1 MFRKKIIYRL
11 ITVLLLFAGLT
22 ILPFSYAVI
31 KHAEY
36 LLMQQKPLHLPP
48 GGGEIP
54 LAFVPAMIARLLP
67 FVFYIFV
74 MSFLLSVFF
83 LRNMLKSLKQ
93 LQKGSLAMKDGNLDI
108 TLDVITNDEL
118 GDVTKAFNEMAASL
132 RDKTE
137 ELRHKDI
144 YINAM
149 LDPLWVV
156 DERDVIVDINPAFT
170 RLLGY
175 QKEEVLGASLYDFLD
190 ERNAITMRN
199 QLRERRERGLASIY
213 EITIL
218 KKDGSE
224 MPVLISSSPIYSGD
238 RITGKIGILKDFREQ
253 SALRDELRSSKEYV
267 ETIMDSIED
276 QLVVIDREFRI
287 VKANKIAVVNAAGG
301 LVGEYC
307 YAVTHAEEKP
317 CWTRG
322 GECPAQTV
330 FLTGKN
336 ARSTQQ
342 HVSGSGEKRYHEIVA
357 SPIRDSSGNVLHV
370 IELTRDVTDRMR
382 REEEIFNKNREL
394 VALNS
399 VAGILSR
406 SLRADEIFAQV
417 LDKVVEMMRM
427 DGGAIFF
434 LDETGRELQCYYHKG
449 VSEELI
455 KLLGRLRLGE
465 DLPGKAAATGRT
477 VATSDLSRDRNIEH
491 SMIKHS
497 GIKGYCCIP
506 IKGKEKVIGVLC
518 LFSFTPHTFTSEE
531 ENILSAVGE
540 MTGIALENI
549 KLYEKMRNL
558 YEHQRKRREEEQEQL
573 LSLSTKLGSAT
584 ELGDAMVRVLDVIR
598 NIFGADFVWMLVRDD
613 EGNFLLKSAFPLQVP
628 EYGVV
633 YPQGVSSIEGY
644 AIDKRAP
651 AIIADLASDS
661 KFFLSPLLGTNYR
674 AAISVPLHIG
684 EKTVGVYSLYYR
696 GARKF
701 KEEELHFLRIIGNIL
716 AVAIE
721 RSDYYARAIVEK
733 GLADTILQSVA
744 DGIITVDTAGRTI
757 AVNRAFEKMSG
768 VAAAAAV
775 GVPICNVLRFA
786 EENIENM
793 DFRFALGEC
802 IEEALEGN
810 RVSREAVLKTRF
822 GNRMPILISS
832 APISDGGGQV
842 TGVVNV
848 LRDIS
853 REKEVDRMKSEII
866 RSVSHEFR
874 TPLSAIVG
882 MTEMMLEGDVDE
894 SDRRKYLSTMLAE
907 GHRLTT
913 MVSELLSIARIESG
927 KESMK
932 VGSVAVGR
940 LFADLA
946 ASFAAAAE
954 RKKAEIRYGVEGV
967 ESFVG
972 DRKKM
977 KQLLMNL
984 VDNSLTFC
992 DEGCVVELRAQRKD
1006 EEIEIS
1012 VSDSGWGIPE
1022 EDLPHLTER
1031 FYRGKH
1037 GATVKGTGLG
1047 LSICSEIVKMH
1058 GGKMEITSK
1067 IGAGTRVTV
1076 TLPLREA

>member
-1 MFRKKIIYRL
+1 VMFRKKIIYRL

-22 ILPFSYAVI
+22 IVPFSYTVI
-31 KHAEY
+31 KHAES
-36 LLMQQKPLHLPP
+36 LLMQQESLHLPP
-48 GGGEIP
+48 GAGGIP
-54 LAFVPAMIARLLP
+54 LTFVPTMIARLLP
-67 FVFYIFV
+67 FIFYIFV
-74 MSFLLSVFF
+74 MSFLLSIFF

-93 LQKGSLAMKDGNLDI
+93 LQKGSLAMRDGNLDI
-108 TLDVITNDEL
+108 ALDVITDDEL
-118 GDVTKAFNEMAASL
+118 GDVTRAFNEMAASL

-137 ELRHKDI
+137 ELQHKDI
-144 YINAM
+144 YVNAM
-149 LDPLWVV
+149 LDPLWVA
-156 DERDVIVDINPAFT
+156 DERDVVVDINPAFT

-175 QKEEVLGASLYDFLD
+175 ERDEVLGASVYDFFD
-190 ERNAITMRN
+190 ERNATILRN
-199 QLRERRERGLASIY
+199 QLREGRERGLASIY

-224 MPVLISSSPIYSGD
+224 MPVLVSGSPICSGD
-238 RITGKIGILKDFREQ
+238 RATGSLGILKDFREQ
-253 SALRDELRSSKEYV
+253 SALRNELTSSKEYI

-287 VKANKIAVVNAAGG
+287 VKANKIAMSNAGG
-301 LVGEYC
+301 ALVGEYC
-307 YAVTHAEEKP
+307 HAVKYGQEKP
-317 CWTRG
+317 CCTKD

-336 ARSTQQ
+336 ARSTHQ
-342 HVSGSGEKRYHEIVA
+342 HISSSGEKRYHEIVA
-357 SPIRDSSGNVLHV
+357 SPIRDSSGSVLHV
-370 IELTRDVTDRMR
+370 IELTRDVTERMR
-382 REEEIFNKNREL
+382 HEEEIFNKNREL

-399 VAGILSR
+399 VAGILSG

-434 LDETGRELQCYYHKG
+434 LDEAGKELQCYYHKG
-449 VSEELI
+449 VSGEVV

-465 DLPGKAAATGRT
+465 DLPGQAAATGRA
-477 VATSDLSRDRNIEH
+477 VATSDLSRDRHIEH

-506 IKGKEKVIGVLC
+506 VKGKEKVMGVLC
-518 LFSFTPHTFTSEE
+518 LFSFTPHEFTSEE
-531 ENILSAVGE
+531 ENILGSIGE

-549 KLYEKMRNL
+549 KLYEKMRDL
-558 YEHQRKRREEEQEQL
+558 YEQQRKRREEEQKQL
-573 LSLSTKLGSAT
+573 LFLSAKLGSAT
-584 ELGDAMVRVLDVIR
+584 ELGEAMVRVFDAIR

-613 EGNFLLKSAFPLQVP
+613 EGNFLLKSAFPLQGQ
-628 EYGVV
+628 ESGVV

-644 AIDKRAP
+644 AIEKRAP
-651 AIIADLASDS
+651 AIIADLESDS
-661 KFFLSPLLGTNYR
+661 TFFLSPLLGRTYR
-674 AAISVPLHIG
+674 AAISIPLHIG

-696 GARKF
+696 GAREF
-701 KEEELHFLRIIGNIL
+701 QEEELHFLRIIGNIL

-721 RSDYYARAIVEK
+721 RSDYYDRAIIEK
-733 GLADTILQSVA
+733 GLSDTILQSVA
-744 DGIITVDTAGRTI
+744 DGIITVDAAARTI

-768 VAAAAAV
+768 VPAAEAV
-775 GVPICNVLRFA
+775 GVPICSVLRFA
-786 EENIENM
+786 EENM

-802 IEEALEGN
+802 IDGALEGN
-810 RVSREAVLKTRF
+810 GVRREAVLKSRF
-822 GNRMPILISS
+822 GRSMPVVINS
-832 APISDGGGQV
+832 APISNGGGQV

-882 MTEMMLEGDVDE
+882 MTEMMLEGDVE
-894 SDRRKYLSTMLAE
+894 ENDRQIYLSTILAE
-907 GHRLTT
+907 GQRLTT
-913 MVSELLSIARIESG
+913 MVSELLSIARIDSG
-927 KESMK
+927 KESMRLEP
-932 VGSVAVGR
+932 VAVGR

-967 ESFVG
+967 ESFIG
-972 DRKKM
+972 DREKM

-1037 GATVKGTGLG
+1037 GVRVKGTGLG

-1067 IGAGTRVTV
+1067 AGAGARVTI
-1076 TLPLREA
+1076 TLPLRAAE